1 MSRREGTR
9 KLSDA
14 AQGGQGGFTEVI
26 PELYIQGQRLPCL
39 GTHAHTCT
47 QTPPFH
53 PCTHTPNSNTESTHR
68 RRTRIQ
74 QTHKDSDTLEPH
86 TVFLTHTHTHTRAR
100 TRAHTHTLFRLC
112 PQPKVLPT
120 REYRP
125 PHPIKGSRQACEG
138 RARAA
143 RRAQGRG
150 WGPWEKEVPGPRPC
164 PHPEPE

>member
-1 MSRREGTR
+1 MCVRRGDGAVSRREGTR
-9 KLSDA
+9 RLSDA

-86 TVFLTHTHTHTRAR
+86 TVFLTHTHTHTHTRAR
-100 TRAHTHTLFRLC
+100 AHAHTHTHCLGFVPSPKC
-112 PQPKVLPT
+112 CQPENTAHLI
-120 REYRP
+120 R
-125 PHPIKGSRQACEG
+125 
-138 RARAA
+138 
-143 RRAQGRG
+143 
-150 WGPWEKEVPGPRPC
+150 
-164 PHPEPE
+164 

>member
-1 MSRREGTR
+1 MGHMRTHVH
-9 KLSDA
+9 KHPH
-14 AQGGQGGFTEVI
+14 F
-26 PELYIQGQRLPCL
+26 
-39 GTHAHTCT
+39 THAHTPPTLT
-47 QTPPFH
+47 QSQ
-53 PCTHTPNSNTESTHR
+53 HTDGVHAYSRLTK
-68 RRTRIQ
+68 I
-74 QTHKDSDTLEPH
+74 QTHWNLTQF
-86 TVFLTHTHTHTRAR
+86 FLHTHTHTHTRAR
-100 TRAHTHTLFRLC
+100 AHAHTHTLFRLC